1 MHKAWGS
8 TNDKKYGI
16 QDLETG
22 KYSNGNKE
30 ESSSSNKR
38 YCNANHDKLSG
49 DCKFCLRNFSRCY
62 SEGDASVI
70 LNASSLLASSQI
82 DSNNLKKITPPTL
95 RQTIGDVSCNNNIG
109 TFLRNKD
116 KPQSNISR

>member
-16 QDLETG
+16 EDIETG
-22 KYSNGNKE
+22 KDSNGNTE

-38 YCNANHDKLSG
+38 YCNANHNNQSG
-49 DCKFCLRNFSRCY
+49 DCKFCLHNFSRCY

-95 RQTIGDVSCNNNIG
+95 RQTIGDVSCNNNNG
-109 TFLRNKD
+109 TLLRNKD
-116 KPQSNISR
+116 KPQSNIAR